1 MSYENVNS
9 NYTISRWSVERC
21 NEWQR
26 SCLNHFKWFKWCQV
40 IFERKINWKSI
51 DEWMNARNGRK
62 IPLNGNSFTGRVWA
76 QHSADIAKK
85 EEKKPKKKYMGWKW
99 CWIMTNSYP
108 LLSSQNN
115 CNICALCVFDA
126 VVPTPCEHFF
136 NVIKIQIKFIC
147 IKHSCR
153 KKYLNS
159 FLPPQ
164 NPRFLF
170 LSSNTFTE

>member
-1 MSYENVNS
+1 MCDNDCNSNNEHVRLIWITATIDNSLFIDIMSYENVNS

-76 QHSADIAKK
+76 QHSADIAKN
-85 EEKKPKKKYMGWKW
+85 EKKEKKKYMGWKW

-126 VVPTPCEHFF
+126 VVPTPCEHF
-136 NVIKIQIKFIC
+136 
-147 IKHSCR
+147 
-153 KKYLNS
+153 LM
-159 FLPPQ
+159 
-164 NPRFLF
+164 
-170 LSSNTFTE
+170 